1 MNPLVLF
8 LTLLRLLEFIVL
20 ADALFSWFAPSKDQF
35 PRSLTSQI
43 ADPLCAPFRKL
54 LGPESTGGM
63 DFSPILVM
71 FALDLMRNALT
82 GL

>member
-1 MNPLVLF
+1 MNPVVLF

-20 ADALFSWFAPSKDQF
+20 ADALFSWFAPGKDQF
-35 PRSLTSQI
+35 PRSITSQI

-54 LGPESTGGM
+54 VGPERTGGV
-63 DFSPILVM
+63 DFSPVAVM
-71 FALDLMRNALT
+71 LALDLMRNALT